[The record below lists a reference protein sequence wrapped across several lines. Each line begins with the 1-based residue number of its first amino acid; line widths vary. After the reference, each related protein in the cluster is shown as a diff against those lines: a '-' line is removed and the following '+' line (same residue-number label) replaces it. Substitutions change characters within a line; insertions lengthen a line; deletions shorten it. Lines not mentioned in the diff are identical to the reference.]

1 MSHVSTYLEDALRMG
16 APMPMP
22 DAQAM
27 AGMEVRPGLR
37 EFSGSYVAPEVQCGM
52 MGSAE
57 YFNAYK
63 NAELARFAPDT
74 LARSVKSVWD
84 EPYLSAITPEKP
96 AAVSLAGYDLFGP
109 QSFNT
114 STRDMTLDPRGEAVY
129 APNMYGELPEGAS
142 INSRAF
148 SNTLFTSSTLL
159 AAAKDIT
166 GRSAVGGVSLPS
178 AYGQLQVRPIDASN
192 PYHTF

>member
-1 MSHVSTYLEDALRMG
+1 MSGISSYLEDSLRVGTAIPPEM
-16 APMPMP
+16 
-22 DAQAM
+22 QM
-27 AGMEVRPGLR
+27 AGAEVIPGVR
-37 EFSGSYVAPEVQCGM
+37 QFSGSYVAPDMQCGM

-74 LARSVKSVWD
+74 LAMSVKSVWD
-84 EPYLSAITPEKP
+84 EPYLNAITPEKP

-114 STRDMTLDPRGEAVY
+114 STRNMTLDPRGEAVY
-129 APNMYGELPEGAS
+129 APNMYGELPEGAGL
-142 INSRAF
+142 NSQAF
-148 SNTLFTSSTLL
+148 NTTLFTSNSLSNVAKSATAST
-159 AAAKDIT
+159 
-166 GRSAVGGVSLPS
+166 SGVSIPALRGP
-178 AYGQLQVRPIDASN
+178 VEIKPITSFN